1 MIFLLLV
8 TTLTQVLE
16 HQSKRCNY
24 GSMRSIGPFGL
35 THQNRAGLSFN
46 TYLEVNNLVAVTTYY
61 KKNDYRTWTHPKL
74 KLPHQI
80 DHIICQKND
89 FCRFIDA
96 EATTPLIYSDHKAVM
111 CKLRI
116 SAHLKKRSTP
126 RQKLA
131 KLNHDYLN
139 SQDSKTLFCQSI
151 LNELPTNR
159 ETNYKY
165 DEHMQ

>member
-35 THQNRAGLSFN
+35 THQNRAGLRFN

-61 KKNDYRTWTHPKL
+61 KKNDYRTWTHPKS

-116 SAHLKKRSTP
+116 SAILKK
-126 RQKLA
+126 
-131 KLNHDYLN
+131 
-139 SQDSKTLFCQSI
+139 
-151 LNELPTNR
+151 
-159 ETNYKY
+159 
-165 DEHMQ
+165 